1 MSDLLKFLTCGS
13 VDDGKSTLIGHMLY
27 DAKLLFSDQQ
37 KMLEL
42 ESHNTNGRIDYSL
55 LLDGLMAEREQKIT
69 IDVAYRFFT
78 TMKRAF
84 IVADT
89 PGHEEYTRNMAVG
102 ASFADLAIILVDINN
117 GIVTQTK
124 RHIRIC
130 DFMGIRHFVFAVNKI
145 DLIDYN
151 RERFEII
158 KAEIESLMKAFDY
171 SSICIIPVS
180 ATNGDNVTKTSSK
193 TPWYK
198 GESLLSYLENV
209 DVENHLSSDSFVMPI
224 QRVSRP
230 NSSFRGY
237 QGQIEVGEVNVG
249 DEVIVLPSKE
259 KALVLSILE
268 SGNKVDYSNA
278 GHSISLTLSKNI
290 DVSRGCVFFKGRSP
304 SLSNYFLAQLLWLDN
319 SILEKQ
325 STYIIKIGTKQSYVT
340 LKEIRHK
347 INVDSGE
354 NEYTDCLHKNEIG
367 ICDLLVSDQLVI
379 DKFSSN
385 KSLGSFILIDRISN
399 STVACGIVNSVDDN
413 PNYLYRY
420 KMDINRS
427 VRSKQ
432 KNQNPKTIW
441 LTGLSGSGK
450 STLANQLEKK
460 LVLLGKHT
468 MLLDGDNIRTGIN
481 SDLGFS
487 QYDREENIRR
497 VAEIAKILNDA
508 GIIVIVSL
516 ISPIRNSRESARVI
530 IGLEHFIEVYVN
542 TPLSICENR
551 DPKGLYK
558 RARTG
563 EIKDF
568 TGISSPYEIPNNP
581 FIQVDT
587 SDISI
592 EDGADY
598 IYGKIKELI

>member
-1 MSDLLKFLTCGS
+1 
-13 VDDGKSTLIGHMLY
+13 
-27 DAKLLFSDQQ
+27 
-37 KMLEL
+37 
-42 ESHNTNGRIDYSL
+42 
-55 LLDGLMAEREQKIT
+55 
-69 IDVAYRFFT
+69 
-78 TMKRAF
+78 
-84 IVADT
+84 
-89 PGHEEYTRNMAVG
+89 
-102 ASFADLAIILVDINN
+102 
-117 GIVTQTK
+117 
-124 RHIRIC
+124 
-130 DFMGIRHFVFAVNKI
+130 
-145 DLIDYN
+145 
-151 RERFEII
+151 
-158 KAEIESLMKAFDY
+158 
-171 SSICIIPVS
+171 
-180 ATNGDNVTKTSSK
+180 
-193 TPWYK
+193 
-198 GESLLSYLENV
+198 
-209 DVENHLSSDSFVMPI
+209 
-224 QRVSRP
+224 
-230 NSSFRGY
+230 
-237 QGQIEVGEVNVG
+237 
-249 DEVIVLPSKE
+249 
-259 KALVLSILE
+259 
-268 SGNKVDYSNA
+268 
-278 GHSISLTLSKNI
+278 
-290 DVSRGCVFFKGRSP
+290 
-304 SLSNYFLAQLLWLDN
+304 
-319 SILEKQ
+319 
-325 STYIIKIGTKQSYVT
+325 
-340 LKEIRHK
+340 
-347 INVDSGE
+347 
-354 NEYTDCLHKNEIG
+354 
-367 ICDLLVSDQLVI
+367 
-379 DKFSSN
+379 
-385 KSLGSFILIDRISN
+385 
-399 STVACGIVNSVDDN
+399 
-413 PNYLYRY
+413 
-420 KMDINRS
+420 MDINRS